1 MYEIKAPLML
11 VFWNDIH
18 NGLFPEKINI
28 AKVTSIFRARKKEL
42 VTSYIPI
49 YVLSCLYKI
58 LNRIMYNSLYLY
70 FDQNKILYNKQF
82 GFSFHHSTDHALFE
96 LIDSIFDLSDERK
109 HTISILVDLSKA
121 FDTADHDILIKKLQL
136 HRVQGNYLNSFKSY
150 LTNRKQYI
158 EIKDFETEM
167 LNIKCGVSQGSI
179 LGPLLFI
186 IYINDF
192 F

>member
-18 NGLFPEKINI
+18 NGSFPEKINI
-28 AKVTSIFRARKKEL
+28 AKVTSIFKARKKEL

-58 LNRIMYNSLYLY
+58 LNRIMYNRLYLY
-70 FDQNKILYNKQF
+70 FDQNKILYSKQF
-82 GFSFHHSTDHALFE
+82 GFSFHHSTDHSLFE
-96 LIDSIFDLSDERK
+96 LIDSIFDLPDERK
-109 HTISILVDLSKA
+109 YTISILVDLSKA
-121 FDTADHDILIKKLQL
+121 FDTAEHDILIKKLQL

-150 LTNRKQYI
+150 HTNRKQYI

-186 IYINDF
+186 IYINNF